1 MNGFDKRIKALEEKT
16 GFLNQEIN
24 VEITIMDEDEATTTA
39 SKKEMEALK
48 KQIGNVKVNVTMGE
62 YIEENN

>member
-1 MNGFDKRIKALEEKT
+1 MSEVARRIKALEEKT

-24 VEITIMDEDEATTTA
+24 VEITILGEDEASVSA
-39 SKKEMEALK
+39 SNKELEALK
-48 KQIGNVKVNVTMGE
+48 KQVGNVKVSVTMGE

>member
-24 VEITIMDEDEATTTA
+24 VEITVLGEDEATISA
-39 SKKEMEALK
+39 SNKELEALK
-48 KQIGNVKVNVTMGE
+48 KQVGNVKVSVTMGE

>member
-1 MNGFDKRIKALEEKT
+1 MSEVARRIKALEEKT

-24 VEITIMDEDEATTTA
+24 VEITVLGEDETTISA
-39 SKKEMEALK
+39 SNKELETLK
-48 KQIGNVKVNVTMGE
+48 KQIGNIKVSVTMGE